1 MAEIGRDTYAALY
14 GPTTGD
20 RIRLADTALTVRVEA
35 DDACYG
41 DEILGGCGKT
51 YREAMLATS
60 SVAPA
65 SQLDMLISN
74 VVVIDPVLGVRKT
87 SIGIKD
93 GRIAGIGRA
102 GNPGA
107 TDSIDLVA
115 GAHTALIP
123 GEGLI
128 ATAGII
134 DSHVHLSS
142 PALAEVA
149 LAAGT
154 TTMVGMGLGAV
165 WDVGVNPER
174 NLTALLAGWCEV
186 PVNISFLARGS
197 AVDPAPLERALET
210 GASGFKVHED
220 FGAYPAIV
228 DTCLTVADQHDVAVA
243 LHTDSLNESG
253 MLADTAAAARGR
265 TVHAYHVEGGGG
277 HPDLLEIL
285 SQPHVLASSTT
296 PTVPLAVNTLDEL
309 FPMTM
314 TVHRQSAM
322 LAGDVA
328 VSRSR
333 IHRAGIEAENVLHDL
348 GAVSIIN
355 SDSMGMG
362 RAGEVARRTFQLASL
377 NKQAGHGPADG
388 TAGGGDGDDN
398 DRVLRYLAKITIN
411 PAIAHGLAGEVGSLE
426 AGKLADIVLW
436 HPGFF
441 GAKPEMVIKA
451 GFVAW
456 AVSGSGAGSTR
467 LCQPRRYRSFFGGM
481 GNAPA
486 RLSVLFAARA
496 AVEAGWPGRAGITH
510 RVVPVRA
517 CRDLTRAAMSRNTA
531 VPQVRVPADGS
542 AVLVDG
548 QPVHHPA
555 AEHVPLSQLYHLA

>member
-1 MAEIGRDTYAALY
+1 MAEIERNMYAALY

-35 DDACYG
+35 DDAAYG

-60 SVAPA
+60 DIAPA

-74 VVVIDPVLGVRKT
+74 VVVIDPVLGIRKT
-87 SIGIKD
+87 SIGVKD

-102 GNPGA
+102 GNPGV
-107 TDSIDLVA
+107 TDGIDLVA
-115 GAHTALIP
+115 GTHTALVP

-142 PALAEVA
+142 PALAGVA
-149 LAAGT
+149 LSAGT

-174 NLTALLAGWCEV
+174 NLTTLLAGWHEV

-197 AVDPAPLERALET
+197 ALNPAPLERALET

-220 FGAYPAIV
+220 FGAYPGIV

-253 MLADTAAAARGR
+253 MLADTVAATRGR

-277 HPDLLEIL
+277 HPDLLEVL

-296 PTVPLAVNTLDEL
+296 PTVPLSVNTVDEL

-322 LAGDVA
+322 LPGDVA

-333 IHRAGIEAENVLHDL
+333 IHRAGIQAENVLHDL
-348 GAVSIIN
+348 GAVSVIN

-362 RAGEVARRTFQLASL
+362 RVGEVARRTFQLASL
-377 NKQAGHGPADG
+377 NKQAGHGAAEHG
-388 TAGGGDGDDN
+388 AGAGDDN
-398 DRVLRYLAKITIN
+398 ERVLRYVAKITIN

-426 AGKLADIVLW
+426 PGKLADIVLW

-441 GAKPEMVIKA
+441 GAKPEMVIKS

-456 AVSGSGAGSTR
+456 AVSGTGAGSTR

-481 GNAPA
+481 GDAPA

-496 AVEAGWPGRAGITH
+496 AAENGWPRRAGIVH
-510 RVVPVRA
+510 RVVPVQA
-517 CRDLTRAAMSRNTA
+517 CRGLTRAAMLRNTA
-531 VPQVRVPADGS
+531 IPQVRVPPDGS
-542 AVLVDG
+542 PVLIDG
-548 QPVHHPA
+548 APARHPA
-555 AEHVPLSQLYHLA
+555 AGHVPLGQLYHLA